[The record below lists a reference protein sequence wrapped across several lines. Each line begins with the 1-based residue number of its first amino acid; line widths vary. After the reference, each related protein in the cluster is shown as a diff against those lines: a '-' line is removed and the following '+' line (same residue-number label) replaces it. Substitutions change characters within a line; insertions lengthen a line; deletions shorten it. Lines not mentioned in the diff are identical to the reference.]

1 MPGASKPPRFPKRLG
16 GNTCVQDLSEA
27 SLGSLLFVI
36 VSGLSLRASTRARS
50 HGMISRPGYCST
62 RPLQIARATVRIVVT
77 VANFLDAGP
86 DLDEIAAK
94 PRRPYRSG
102 LLCNR
107 NRSP

>member
-1 MPGASKPPRFPKRLG
+1 VSYLIQNPNAIRLKVNRCRALPSPPRFPKRLG

-62 RPLQIARATVRIVVT
+62 RPLQIARATVR
-77 VANFLDAGP
+77 L
-86 DLDEIAAK
+86 
-94 PRRPYRSG
+94 S
-102 LLCNR
+102 
-107 NRSP
+107 